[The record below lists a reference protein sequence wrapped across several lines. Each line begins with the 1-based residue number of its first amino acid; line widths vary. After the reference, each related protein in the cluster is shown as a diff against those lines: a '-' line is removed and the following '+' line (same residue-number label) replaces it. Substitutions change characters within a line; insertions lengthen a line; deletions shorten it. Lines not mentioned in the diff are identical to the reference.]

1 MKKVLCAAI
10 VLMVLGTAWML
21 YLQREDN
28 RFAESLPKVPSRMN
42 TEQPIDTITQENTT
56 ENENIGLPMEAN
68 VLQESPNETE
78 EMSLNTAHRPPH
90 DSNPHSH
97 DQRPI
102 FRIEQELKVP
112 DQLEKEGGLEQ
123 VEESNPPS
131 SFMDLSIEQ
140 IIENNRQSL
149 INRHGNIPEIDI
161 YLKLNEP
168 FFRALLKD
176 KPTEVVIERTPE
188 ESLESSRVTAILFP
202 NEANKKAYQDELK
215 KMKELG
221 LIK

>member
-1 MKKVLCAAI
+1 MKKVLCTAI
-10 VLMVLGTAWML
+10 VFIVLGTAWML

-28 RFAESLPKVPSRMN
+28 RFGESLPKVPSRMN

-68 VLQESPNETE
+68 VLQESTNETE
-78 EMSLNTAHRPPH
+78 AMPFNTAHRPLH
-90 DSNPHSH
+90 NNNPHSL
-97 DQRPI
+97 DQGPT
-102 FRIEQELKVP
+102 FRSEQELKVP
-112 DQLEKEGGLEQ
+112 NQLQKEGGLEQ
-123 VEESNPPS
+123 VEESNPSS
-131 SFMDLSIEQ
+131 SFMDLSLEQ
-140 IIENNRQSL
+140 IIDNNRQAL

-176 KPTEVVIERTPE
+176 KPTEIVIERTVE

-202 NEANKKAYQDELK
+202 NEANKNAYQDELK
-215 KMKELG
+215 KMRELG
-221 LIK
+221 VIK

>member
-1 MKKVLCAAI
+1 
-10 VLMVLGTAWML
+10 
-21 YLQREDN
+21 
-28 RFAESLPKVPSRMN
+28 
-42 TEQPIDTITQENTT
+42 
-56 ENENIGLPMEAN
+56 
-68 VLQESPNETE
+68 
-78 EMSLNTAHRPPH
+78 
-90 DSNPHSH
+90 
-97 DQRPI
+97 
-102 FRIEQELKVP
+102 
-112 DQLEKEGGLEQ
+112 
-123 VEESNPPS
+123 
-131 SFMDLSIEQ
+131 MDLSLEQ

-176 KPTEVVIERTPE
+176 KPTRVVIERTPE

-202 NEANKKAYQDELK
+202 NEANKKAYQDELE

>member
-1 MKKVLCAAI
+1 MKKVLCPAI
-10 VLMVLGTAWML
+10 VLIVLGTVWTL

-28 RFAESLPKVPSRMN
+28 RFEESLPKVPSRMN
-42 TEQPIDTITQENTT
+42 TEQPIDSITQESTT
-56 ENENIGLPMEAN
+56 ENENIGLPVEAN
-68 VLQESPNETE
+68 VPQESTNETE
-78 EMSLNTAHRPPH
+78 EISLNTAPRPP
-90 DSNPHSH
+90 SH
-97 DQRPI
+97 DQGPT
-102 FRIEQELKVP
+102 FRIQQELKVP
-112 DQLEKEGGLEQ
+112 NQLQKEGGLEQ

-131 SFMDLSIEQ
+131 SFIDLSLEQ
-140 IIENNRQSL
+140 IIENNRQAL

-161 YLKLNEP
+161 YLKLREP

-176 KPTEVVIERTPE
+176 KPTKVVIERTPE

-215 KMKELG
+215 RMKELG

>member
-1 MKKVLCAAI
+1 MKKVLCTAI
-10 VLMVLGTAWML
+10 VLIVLGTVWML
-21 YLQREDN
+21 YLQRENN
-28 RFAESLPKVPSRMN
+28 RFRDSLPKVPSRMN
-42 TEQPIDTITQENTT
+42 IEQPIDTITQENTT
-56 ENENIGLPMEAN
+56 ENENIGLPMAAN
-68 VLQESPNETE
+68 VRQESTNETE

-97 DQRPI
+97 EQGPT
-102 FRIEQELKVP
+102 FRIEQEPNVP
-112 DQLEKEGGLEQ
+112 DQFEKEGDLEQ

-131 SFMDLSIEQ
+131 SFMDLSLEQ
-140 IIENNRQSL
+140 IIENNRQAL

-176 KPTEVVIERTPE
+176 KPTKVVIERTPE

-221 LIK
+221 VIK

>member
-1 MKKVLCAAI
+1 MKKVLSTAI
-10 VLMVLGTAWML
+10 VLIVLGTVWML
-21 YLQREDN
+21 YLQRGDN
-28 RFAESLPKVPSRMN
+28 RFRESLPKVPSHMN

-68 VLQESPNETE
+68 VLQESTNETE
-78 EMSLNTAHRPPH
+78 EMSLNTAHRPSH
-90 DSNPHSH
+90 DSNRHS
-97 DQRPI
+97 

-112 DQLEKEGGLEQ
+112 DQLQKEGGLEQ
-123 VEESNPPS
+123 EESPPPS
-131 SFMDLSIEQ
+131 SFMDLSLEQ

-176 KPTEVVIERTPE
+176 KPTKVVIERTPE

-215 KMKELG
+215 KMRELG
-221 LIK
+221 VIK

>member
-1 MKKVLCAAI
+1 MKKVLCTAI
-10 VLMVLGTAWML
+10 VLIVLGTAWML

-28 RFAESLPKVPSRMN
+28 RFKESLPKVPSRMN

-56 ENENIGLPMEAN
+56 ENENIGLPVAAN
-68 VLQESPNETE
+68 VLQESTNETE
-78 EMSLNTAHRPPH
+78 EMSLNTAPRPP
-90 DSNPHSH
+90 SH
-97 DQRPI
+97 DQGPT
-102 FRIEQELKVP
+102 FRIQQELKVP
-112 DQLEKEGGLEQ
+112 DQLQKEGGLEQ

-131 SFMDLSIEQ
+131 SFMDLSLEQ
-140 IIENNRQSL
+140 IIENNRHAL

-161 YLKLNEP
+161 YLKLREP

-176 KPTEVVIERTPE
+176 KPAKVVIEMTPE

-215 KMKELG
+215 KMQELG
-221 LIK
+221 LMK

>member
-1 MKKVLCAAI
+1 MKKVLCTAI
-10 VLMVLGTAWML
+10 VLIVLGTAWML

-28 RFAESLPKVPSRMN
+28 RFGESLPKVPSRMN

-56 ENENIGLPMEAN
+56 ENENIGLSMEAN
-68 VLQESPNETE
+68 VLQESTNETE
-78 EMSLNTAHRPPH
+78 EMSLNTAHRPPYN
-90 DSNPHSH
+90 SNPHSR
-97 DQRPI
+97 DPAPT
-102 FRIEQELKVP
+102 FRIEQELKNP
-112 DQLEKEGGLEQ
+112 NQLEKEGGLEQ
-123 VEESNPPS
+123 GKESNLPT
-131 SFMDLSIEQ
+131 SFMDLSLEQ

-176 KPTEVVIERTPE
+176 KPTRVVIERTPE

-202 NEANKKAYQDELK
+202 NEANKKAYQDELE

-221 LIK
+221 VIK

>member
-1 MKKVLCAAI
+1 MKKALCAAI
-10 VLMVLGTAWML
+10 ALLVLGTAWML

-28 RFAESLPKVPSRMN
+28 RFEESLPKVPSRMN

-56 ENENIGLPMEAN
+56 ENENTGLPIEAN
-68 VLQESPNETE
+68 VLQESTNETE
-78 EMSLNTAHRPPH
+78 EMPLNTPHRSSH
-90 DSNPHSH
+90 DSNPRLH
-97 DQRPI
+97 DQGPT
-102 FRIEQELKVP
+102 FRIEQELKVR
-112 DQLEKEGGLEQ
+112 DQLEEEGGLEQ
-123 VEESNPPS
+123 VGESNPSS

-140 IIENNRQSL
+140 IIENNRQAL
-149 INRHGNIPEIDI
+149 ITRHGNIPEIDI

-176 KPTEVVIERTPE
+176 KPTEVVLERTAE